1 VLGDELDDHQ
11 VRDHSLVPGRLGAGL
26 DVRPGPYRYRVRK
39 QQVTIKTGGR
49 VAIIVT
55 VKHEDETKRGPTVNL
70 ESRIPDD
77 EANIA
82 LALGVGFLA
91 EKLLKATGE
100 RPDADVTIDI
110 GDTGPLV
117 AAIQAQKLRR
127 AGN

>member
-1 VLGDELDDHQ
+1 M
-11 VRDHSLVPGRLGAGL
+11 
-26 DVRPGPYRYRVRK
+26 RK

-55 VKHEDETKRGPTVNL
+55 VKHEDETKHRPTVNL

-77 EANIA
+77 EANFA
-82 LALGVGFLA
+82 LALGVGLLA
-91 EKLLKATGE
+91 ENLLKATGE